1 MMTSFFKAIFISFIM
16 VHMTNAAGSGPC
28 NQPCYVDCDP
38 DWICT
43 NDTPTLQNAAPTVI
57 SQASAAAVPSSSE
70 PTCDELGGVCLKAC
84 GGNPCNAAGGGG
96 NQCPNTEVCCK
107 GDGCKFRRML
117 RA

>member
-1 MMTSFFKAIFISFIM
+1 M
-16 VHMTNAAGSGPC
+16 VHVTNAAGSGPC
-28 NQPCYVDCDP
+28 TTPCYVNCDP

-43 NDTPTLQNAAPTVI
+43 TV
-57 SQASAAAVPSSSE
+57 AEA
-70 PTCDELGGVCLKAC
+70 TCDELGGTCLKSC

-96 NQCPNTEVCCK
+96 NQCPTTEVCCK